1 MIGWKES
8 ALNKIS
14 VGQPKLKFQAHC
26 VLFSQVQIN
35 IGQSF
40 ITKNYKVMVMQL
52 TYRLVY
58 SQKKFINQS
67 VPLQLQNHYQ
77 NFSSTL
83 HEDILRCFRFMIFP
97 TRIRKRWKIF
107 VHVANHLVFDNP
119 WNFVLVRFALFKL
132 YLIGEKKTVKIDQF
146 FSDDQYFSPIN
157 NFTRLKLTPTKNF
170 YQLFFFLNK
179 FCCCLNVRARNR
191 RHLKKLC

>member
-1 MIGWKES
+1 M
-8 ALNKIS
+8 
-14 VGQPKLKFQAHC
+14 GQPKLKFQAHC

-58 SQKKFINQS
+58 SQKNFINQS

-77 NFSSTL
+77 HFSSTL

-119 WNFVLVRFALFKL
+119 
-132 YLIGEKKTVKIDQF
+132 
-146 FSDDQYFSPIN
+146 
-157 NFTRLKLTPTKNF
+157 
-170 YQLFFFLNK
+170 
-179 FCCCLNVRARNR
+179 
-191 RHLKKLC
+191 